1 MGFGK
6 GVHRCP
12 CQKYAIKSL
21 NSRFFPAWATQM
33 TSWIWSEFFSFKFC
47 EKRMHGNCFQ
57 MNHLISNSLSFEKDI
72 QYFTLREEIIL
83 HPRIF
88 KISNFSFETC
98 PNNMNS
104 IFNICFVF
112 SNSTSNQFPS
122 RRECLYLSFLFNTFI
137 SNIDNILTFGWWR
150 VNNEGTQIWT
160 RVEKREKNEEYIL
173 VKDMEGL
180 NGKNEFTRIE
190 IFSQK
195 GNNKK
200 IIIFFPFSSSLILQ
214 QLWRKLALRWKSFSF
229 VGFKFFFFGK

>member
-1 MGFGK
+1 MKKWKPHPPK
-6 GVHRCP
+6 GECTEEYGLV
-12 CQKYAIKSL
+12 
-21 NSRFFPAWATQM
+21 FFC
-33 TSWIWSEFFSFKFC
+33 FKFC
-47 EKRMHGNCFQ
+47 EKRMHGKCFQ
-57 MNHLISNSLSFEKDI
+57 MNHLISNSFSFEKDI

-195 GNNKK
+195 GNDPV
-200 IIIFFPFSSSLILQ
+200 F
-214 QLWRKLALRWKSFSF
+214 
-229 VGFKFFFFGK
+229 

>member
-1 MGFGK
+1 
-6 GVHRCP
+6 
-12 CQKYAIKSL
+12 
-21 NSRFFPAWATQM
+21 
-33 TSWIWSEFFSFKFC
+33 
-47 EKRMHGNCFQ
+47 MHGKCFQ
-57 MNHLISNSLSFEKDI
+57 MNYRISNSFSFEKDI

-112 SNSTSNQFPS
+112 FNSTSNQFPTH
-122 RRECLYLSFLFNTFI
+122 RESLYLSFLFNTFI
-137 SNIDNILTFGWWR
+137 SNINNILTFGWWR

-180 NGKNEFTRIE
+180 NGKKLFTRVE

-195 GNNKK
+195 GNDPVFYFFSQYLGNTHLEDLPIMYVQWIANMYIFCSLSGGILTKHCLSKTKRIFWICQVLFAKK
-200 IIIFFPFSSSLILQ
+200 KRI
-214 QLWRKLALRWKSFSF
+214 
-229 VGFKFFFFGK
+229 